1 MYNDLVNKIYFFLNT
16 EKNVLFFPKY
26 SPKRLCY
33 FSLGLRS
40 IFHIDRSILLLLYVK
55 WDQKD
60 EMEIKILDFNRGDND
75 VENKT
80 GILYNDTVDQWKGC
94 SAAW

>member
-1 MYNDLVNKIYFFLNT
+1 MYNHPVNNIYFLLNT
-16 EKNVLFFPKY
+16 EKTSLSFPNIP
-26 SPKRLCY
+26 PKDSRGSVPY
-33 FSLGLRS
+33 FY
-40 IFHIDRSILLLLYVK
+40 IDRSILLLLYVK

-60 EMEIKILDFNRGDND
+60 EMDIKILDFNRGDND